1 MKAALYCVQSVITL
15 GVPVATR
22 LLWRHAAGGV
32 STWSRELQ
40 QIEYS
45 SLCLY
50 SLVPAILHLQH

>member
-45 SLCLY
+45 SLCL
-50 SLVPAILHLQH
+50 